1 MKLFIFLI
9 TSFLFCSCVS
19 TDFFENNISSDF
31 EKNKSE
37 EIFLPEE
44 SLETL
49 SFESKIYIKTEYPKA
64 NVYLNNNF
72 QGKSPLLIE
81 NVIPGFYFLKIE
93 YLDME
98 KSIVKKEYMIE
109 VVQNRI
115 QNYYISY
122 E

>member
-19 TDFFENNISSDF
+19 TDFSENNISSDF
-31 EKNKSE
+31 EKNKRE